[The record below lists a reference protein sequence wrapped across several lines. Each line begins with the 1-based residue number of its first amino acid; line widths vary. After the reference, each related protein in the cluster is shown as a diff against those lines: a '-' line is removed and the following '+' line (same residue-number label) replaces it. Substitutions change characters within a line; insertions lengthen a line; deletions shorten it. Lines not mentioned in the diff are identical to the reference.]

1 MAFYSLVAEH
11 YQVRLGQQFL
21 HSKLGLLLL
30 LVLLVA
36 ARRCSAAAAG
46 SAGVSPVEMRLINVD
61 RVSFVKIAFRPSAS

>member
-11 YQVRLGQQFL
+11 YPVRLGQQFL

-36 ARRCSAAAAG
+36 ARRCSAAAG

>member
-11 YQVRLGQQFL
+11 YRVRLGQQFL

-30 LVLLVA
+30 LVA
-36 ARRCSAAAAG
+36 ARRCSAAAG

>member
-11 YQVRLGQQFL
+11 YPVRLDQQFL

-30 LVLLVA
+30 LVA
-36 ARRCSAAAAG
+36 ARRCSGAAAG